1 MKRIV
6 YFIAFMAVV
15 FIAASCGDKKKNAES
30 NMTEVA
36 KDSAAVDTTLYGTCG
51 EGTSMNSLQLITDNG
66 KTLEFTMQGEDTSSN
81 VLGGLLSGDRLAVIA
96 CKTADGEMFAQTVI
110 NITSLF
116 GKWSSIDR
124 SFTIEEGGVVE
135 GDQQEQKTYVDWRI
149 LNGKLILTSD
159 TFSIYSLGPDSLLLE
174 NANGIYA
181 YKRVMK

>member
-1 MKRIV
+1 
-6 YFIAFMAVV
+6 
-15 FIAASCGDKKKNAES
+15 
-30 NMTEVA
+30 
-36 KDSAAVDTTLYGTCG
+36 
-51 EGTSMNSLQLITDNG
+51 MNSLQLITDNG
-66 KTLEFTMQGEDTSSN
+66 KTLEFTMQGEDTNCN

-110 NITSLF
+110 NITSLL

>member
-15 FIAASCGDKKKNAES
+15 FIAASCGDKKNNAES
-30 NMTEVA
+30 GIAEVA

-51 EGTSMNSLQLITDNG
+51 DGTDNG

-110 NITSLF
+110 NITSLL